1 MTVSGKANVPPRKN
15 TNRAPQFHENSYTAK
30 LYPTAHHIQ
39 SHILLTSFFSI
50 SLMPFT
56 LLAHGTP
63 RLNSEVWLS
72 RSPILCLFL
81 SYCLMK
87 TLCCY
92 LYVMLTSIST
102 LSLTLMSKTCVDPHI
117 FFLKSVHP

>member
-15 TNRAPQFHENSYTAK
+15 TNRAPQFHENACPAK
-30 LYPTAHHIQ
+30 FYPTAHYIQ

-50 SLMPFT
+50 SLT

-63 RLNSEVWLS
+63 RLNSDVSLS
-72 RSPILCLFL
+72 RSPILWLFP
-81 SYCLMK
+81 SYSVMK

-92 LYVMLTSIST
+92 LYVMLTSTST
-102 LSLTLMSKTCVDPHI
+102 LSLTLMSKTCVDPHL
-117 FFLKSVHP
+117 FFLKSVCP